1 MVGSI
6 HQALINQNL
15 WGANVFFNFW
25 LSATGFGYVLDLIGI
40 FFFGLVMTFYLGG
53 WGVIMLKYKTLIQ
66 SMWSFTSQ
74 CLLRNLQGILKCAK
88 AYFLLLLFSYFNR
101 FFVCDIKNITIRYL
115 LREREREQTLK
126 DIYLVLK
133 KNWSLI

>member
-1 MVGSI
+1 MIVSNWI
-6 HQALINQNL
+6 
-15 WGANVFFNFW
+15 W
-25 LSATGFGYVLDLIGI
+25 LCIRLNRN

-53 WGVIMLKYKTLIQ
+53 WGVILLKYKTLIQ

-74 CLLRNLQGILKCAK
+74 CLLRNLQGILKCAM

-115 LREREREQTLK
+115 LRERERANTQRYILGKKELVINITL
-126 DIYLVLK
+126 LP
-133 KNWSLI
+133 KNAKFSLINGEMNM